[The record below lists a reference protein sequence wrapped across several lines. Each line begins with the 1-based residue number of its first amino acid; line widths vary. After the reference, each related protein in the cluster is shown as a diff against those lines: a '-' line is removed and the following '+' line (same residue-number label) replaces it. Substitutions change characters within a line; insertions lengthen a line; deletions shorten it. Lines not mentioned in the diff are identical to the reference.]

1 MDIKTWLFPTICFI
15 LFCYAMVFVGIFTY
29 HINPNV
35 SLFQDGQQRK
45 ETTNVENFQR
55 EINKAINR

>member
-35 SLFQDGQQRK
+35 SLFQNGQIQKK
-45 ETTNVENFQR
+45 ETATVEDFQR
-55 EINKAINR
+55 EIKKAIK

>member
-55 EINKAINR
+55 EINKAIK